1 MHENENL
8 FPTEPTL
15 KILIVKTQLLFNE
28 PYLGWLR
35 EYFISEIPA

>member
-15 KILIVKTQLLFNE
+15 KILIVKTQLLFSYILSLVAALFHE
-28 PYLGWLR
+28 T
-35 EYFISEIPA
+35 